1 MSAHGSSRA
10 GSGRE
15 RLYYGGPQVPLEMK
29 EKSAYWLKRKS
40 IFVLDPNLLPR
51 IKKCHFKCG
60 SKLVTTDPKL
70 LRRIQSC
77 NYGSKVITTDP
88 KFYPRIQSYNYGSN
102 VVTTDPTL

>member
-15 RLYYGGPQVPLEMK
+15 RLYYGSPQVPLEMK

-40 IFVLDPNLLPR
+40 IFVLDPNFLPR

-60 SKLVTTDPKL
+60 SDVF
-70 LRRIQSC
+70 I
-77 NYGSKVITTDP
+77 
-88 KFYPRIQSYNYGSN
+88 SN
-102 VVTTDPTL
+102 PNL